1 MLQDALELQTNSKE
15 IIEHFSYLLY
25 YISFDI
31 MHIVLL

>member
-1 MLQDALELQTNSKE
+1 MLQGALELQTNSKE
-15 IIEHFSYLLY
+15 ITEHLY